1 MLITFD
7 SLHVGVT
14 WNDPCL
20 QHAGPGRMRMHT
32 LSHTHTTQLNPM
44 ESVDIFDETP
54 TQAPMVSVKPETIG
68 HDGSII
74 HNNLLP
80 LHLNADPD
88 AIGGQPP
95 PRTMSIGQ
103 ASAETLASIFG
114 SAGLPAHIPGGGGGR
129 EGRRGET
136 EDTASSNCAARTS
149 PNGGGVERSSQEMG
163 GQGGMMP
170 LEGRSG
176 ASARGGGRI
185 GQEYS
190 ALADSLNVHAAFG
203 APSMPVTEEG
213 SQKHERHR
221 RSRSHDER
229 RSKRSQ
235 MTCADHASASFLPFP
250 NAPVHWRLALCQQEP
265 GASTGKDMST
275 HTRAHTHRHRHRHAH
290 YLGKRGAER
299 RCIVLG
305 CKWGTGYTLDKSP
318 NRVESTQAHST
329 HTTHLDRTFCKH

>member
-80 LHLNADPD
+80 LHLKDDPD

-250 NAPVHWRLALCQQEP
+250 TRPCTGAWLFANKSQAPVLV
-265 GASTGKDMST
+265 K
-275 HTRAHTHRHRHRHAH
+275 
-290 YLGKRGAER
+290 
-299 RCIVLG
+299 I
-305 CKWGTGYTLDKSP
+305 
-318 NRVESTQAHST
+318 
-329 HTTHLDRTFCKH
+329 